1 MLSSVDNKCQLTC
14 LKFMG
19 NWWCTVIDKELLPGF
34 IRWGNWVLLKY
45 LFYLQS
51 IKLLT
56 GTFSN
61 QSWSYLGPYLGSP
74 WGPVQCA
81 LSPGPTISL
90 PYDSL
95 MGQLTRSA
103 LVELGMC
110 FHLSWSPRP
119 PRVLSSKC
127 SILPWISSPMLNF
140 WDILLCL
147 EGLRIGKK
155 MGKVKKL

>member
-1 MLSSVDNKCQLTC
+1 M
-14 LKFMG
+14 
-19 NWWCTVIDKELLPGF
+19 IDKELLPGF
-34 IRWGNWVLLKY
+34 IRWSNWVLLKY

-74 WGPVQCA
+74 WGPVQCSR
-81 LSPGPTISL
+81 SPGPTISL
-90 PYDSL
+90 PHDSV

-110 FHLSWSPRP
+110 FHLNWSPGP

-127 SILPWISSPMLNF
+127 SILPWISSPMLISDIYYSASKDWELGRRWEMLKSCRIYETVVKLEIELLLSNF
-140 WDILLCL
+140 LGLL
-147 EGLRIGKK
+147 
-155 MGKVKKL
+155 